1 MGKGTTEN
9 NVSLSISEQAMRC
22 LVVVMYNSSEA
33 IIIHDMDGNITIWN
47 RGAEKMYGYRVEEA
61 LGMNIDLIT
70 PAGKL
75 AEQKEYFR
83 RLLAGEVVDSFET
96 RRLAKDGS
104 ILDVWLTVTK
114 VLEEPT
120 DSVISQE
127 REIIKPIGLELL
139 ERNITMRK
147 RAEAELREKEGL
159 LANIYE
165 NVNELLFYVDVEADG
180 KYRFRSVNPAFLK
193 TTGLEAD
200 QVVGKD
206 VSEVISEPSLSIF
219 LSNYHKAIQNRERV
233 SWEETTLYPSENRT
247 GEVTIVPIIN
257 EQGVCK
263 GLIGTVY
270 DITERKITEEQLK
283 SASLY
288 NRSLI
293 ETSLDP
299 LVTISFD
306 GRITDVNNATEMIT
320 GYSRDELIGT
330 DFSDYFTD
338 PKQAREGYQGV
349 FKEGLMRDFFL
360 EIKHRDG
367 CVTPVLYNASVYR
380 DEIDNIVGIVA
391 AARDITQR
399 KEADRRT
406 QEANVKLSC
415 SVKELEERTEEIS
428 QLSEMG
434 ENLQSCQ
441 SIEEAGAISALH
453 IRKLFPGSQGALYL
467 INPAKDSAEVIEM
480 WGDSAS
486 MANMFMPLKCWAI
499 RRCRTYLVD
508 DFHPGPLCGH
518 INGSPDGQYLC
529 VPMMAHGE
537 VLGIFHL
544 NHPAPESDQQKTDNR
559 VYNEHKCQLA
569 QAISEHIALALS
581 NLRLQ
586 ETLRQH
592 SIRDILTSLFNR
604 RYMEESLTRELRRAE
619 REKRSVG
626 VMMFDIDHFRDFNDR
641 FGHAGG
647 DSLLRQL
654 GAFLNAR
661 IRGGDIVSRYGG
673 EEFVSV
679 LPGATLEETS
689 IRAEELRQGVKELR
703 IYHQGK
709 PLGQTTISIGV
720 AAFPKNG
727 LTGDE
732 ILKSADNAL
741 YRAKNEGRDR
751 VIVASTIN

>member
-1 MGKGTTEN
+1 MGIQTTEN
-9 NVSLSISEQAMRC
+9 NVSLSIPEQAMRC

-61 LGMNIDLIT
+61 LEMNIDLIN

-96 RRLAKDGS
+96 KRLAKDGS

-127 REIIKPIGLELL
+127 REIIKPIGLDLL

-165 NVNELLFYVDVEADG
+165 NV
-180 KYRFRSVNPAFLK
+180 
-193 TTGLEAD
+193 
-200 QVVGKD
+200 
-206 VSEVISEPSLSIF
+206 
-219 LSNYHKAIQNRERV
+219 
-233 SWEETTLYPSENRT
+233 
-247 GEVTIVPIIN
+247 
-257 EQGVCK
+257 
-263 GLIGTVY
+263 
-270 DITERKITEEQLK
+270 
-283 SASLY
+283 
-288 NRSLI
+288 
-293 ETSLDP
+293 
-299 LVTISFD
+299 
-306 GRITDVNNATEMIT
+306 
-320 GYSRDELIGT
+320 
-330 DFSDYFTD
+330 
-338 PKQAREGYQGV
+338 
-349 FKEGLMRDFFL
+349 
-360 EIKHRDG
+360 
-367 CVTPVLYNASVYR
+367 
-380 DEIDNIVGIVA
+380 
-391 AARDITQR
+391 
-399 KEADRRT
+399 
-406 QEANVKLSC
+406 
-415 SVKELEERTEEIS
+415 KELEERTEDIS
-428 QLSEMG
+428 QLSEMV
-434 ENLQSCQ
+434 EKLQSCQ
-441 SIEEAGAISALH
+441 SIEEAVAISALH
-453 IRKLFPGSQGALYL
+453 IRKLFAGSQGALYL

-508 DFHPGPLCGH
+508 DFYPGPLCGH

-529 VPMMAHGE
+529 VPIMAHGE

-569 QAISEHIALALS
+569 QAIAEHIALVLL

-619 REKRSVG
+619 REKRTVG

-647 DSLLRQL
+647 DSLLREL

-703 IYHQGK
+703 IYHQGE

-732 ILKSADNAL
+732 ILKSADKAL